1 MKNSITNIDEGEW
14 YIIYR
19 NDNKSEMQSLT
30 QASEGICGVFGSNHT
45 CVIFENE
52 EEGQTYVKENLILS
66 VEDVINSSI
75 EEDEAE

>member
-1 MKNSITNIDEGEW
+1 MKSSIINIDEGEW

-19 NDNKSEMQSLT
+19 NDNKAEMQSLT
-30 QASEGICGVFGSNHT
+30 RASEGICGVFGPNHT